1 MRFSCK
7 HVVGNPPLH
16 IGASHYIIY
25 FGALLHICVRESSL
39 GCVCVSVSVVYMCAC
54 HVSVCNHV
62 CYCVYVGRKELCHRT
77 TETLIALVLD
87 TCTH

>member
-1 MRFSCK
+1 MFAPDIWRFSYNGIHSK
-7 HVVGNPPLH
+7 RE
-16 IGASHYIIY
+16 
-25 FGALLHICVRESSL
+25 RESAPFMSML
-39 GCVCVSVSVVYMCAC
+39 GCVCVCVSVSVVYMCAC